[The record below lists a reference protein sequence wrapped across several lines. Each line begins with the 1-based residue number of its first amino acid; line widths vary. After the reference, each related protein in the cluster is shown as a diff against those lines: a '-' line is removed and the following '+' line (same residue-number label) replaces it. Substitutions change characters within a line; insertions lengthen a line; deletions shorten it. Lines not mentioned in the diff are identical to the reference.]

1 MRQALRLFPRSV
13 FAVRVA
19 VCLAIA
25 VFAAAGSSSAQDA
38 SASQPA
44 TTVPA
49 QATAAKKPS
58 PPSTAKPKLTPAQEQ
73 GMQLLRSAQAEAAG
87 LEPEMHAFVLW
98 QVANAYTTL
107 DPTKRDALLQEA
119 FGATQSIEIKSDGHE
134 DCRPSETVACGV
146 KGWLQQSI
154 LSKILNQSA
163 SEAELLLPRAEPEVR
178 RDITAN
184 LVQYYVSRKNFDRAL
199 TLLTSIAEEEDYPYH
214 AATEL
219 MLALPEDRAADRTTI
234 FSQALRNFEQ
244 NGSSG
249 FMGTDDIGTLIER
262 TWQRLPPGMVLEAI
276 DKVLSEAKSDKAEPL
291 HMSMTSSKGS
301 IALDSAYEL
310 RLFQLLPVLE
320 ELDKSRADA
329 LLRDNTQMQDELK
342 RFPNGMQSLNPPHD
356 ASSGN
361 KEDNR
366 VSTMV
371 SLGNDDNNSA
381 QASQMA
387 ARQEVESAI
396 QRRETAVVGEAEK
409 DPKQALADALT
420 LPLTSDKGSPRA
432 NALISIARAASHK
445 DAMVARSALDEVVKL
460 EDQLTP
466 TQARALDAVPQLYL
480 DLGDEEGAKK
490 ALKGVL
496 GIAEKMY
503 ARDKDPDDPNVAF
516 KGVWP
521 STNLWRK
528 CVTTGGKISANLP
541 PEIMAAISDAD
552 IATFEKVAYASS
564 LLGAPSPPTTIAESH
579 KNGATITT
587 TDSHDES
594 SH

>member
-1 MRQALRLFPRSV
+1 MAI
-13 FAVRVA
+13 FAV
-19 VCLAIA
+19 
-25 VFAAAGSSSAQDA
+25 AGWSPAQDA
-38 SASQPA
+38 SITKPAVTVPSKSVPA
-44 TTVPA
+44 TKA
-49 QATAAKKPS
+49 S
-58 PPSTAKPKLTPAQEQ
+58 PPKAKLTPAQEQ
-73 GMQLLRSAQAEAAG
+73 GMRLLRSAQAEAAG

-98 QVANAYTTL
+98 QVANAYTSL
-107 DPTKRDALLQEA
+107 DPAKRDALLKEA
-119 FGATQSIEIKSDGHE
+119 FGATQAVERKSDGHE

-154 LSKILNQSA
+154 LSKILIQSA
-163 SEAELLLPRAEPEVR
+163 TEAELLLPRAEPEVR
-178 RDITAN
+178 KDITAK

-234 FSQALRNFEQ
+234 FGQALRNFEQ
-244 NGSSG
+244 NGG
-249 FMGTDDIGTLIER
+249 GQTVGRDDIGTFIESS
-262 TWQRLPPGMVLEAI
+262 WKPLPPGLVLEAI

-291 HMSMTSSKGS
+291 HMSMTTSKGS

-356 ASSGN
+356 GSSGGN

-366 VSTMV
+366 VSTMM
-371 SLGNDDNNSA
+371 SIGNDDNSA
-381 QASQMA
+381 QASQMQ
-387 ARQEVESAI
+387 ARQEIESTFE
-396 QRRETAVVGEAEK
+396 RRQAAVVSEAEK
-409 DPKQALADALT
+409 DPKQALTDALA
-420 LPLTSDKGSPRA
+420 LPITSENDSPRA
-432 NALISIARAASHK
+432 NALLSIARAVSHK

-460 EDQLTP
+460 EDQLSP
-466 TQARALDAVPQLYL
+466 TQSRTLDTVPQLYL

-490 ALKGVL
+490 ALKGL
-496 GIAEKMY
+496 FGIAEKMY

-528 CVTTGGKISANLP
+528 CVTSGGKISANLP
-541 PEIMAAISDAD
+541 PEIMAGISDPD

-579 KNGATITT
+579 KNGATVMTM
-587 TDSHDES
+587 DSHDES